1 MLTSLISAISSKVLA
16 GVIVT
21 LVAIVFALGVHSYF
35 ISSRLD
41 STQED
46 LTKKEVEL
54 TKKDEELKKAKE
66 IYEKNLALQTEIAT
80 KKAITQE
87 SKKEVVKA
95 TSKVQEELIKRG
107 EIKQDEKETDFI
119 IVEF

>member
-46 LTKKEVEL
+46 LTKKEAEL
-54 TKKDEELKKAKE
+54 TKKDEELKKAKG